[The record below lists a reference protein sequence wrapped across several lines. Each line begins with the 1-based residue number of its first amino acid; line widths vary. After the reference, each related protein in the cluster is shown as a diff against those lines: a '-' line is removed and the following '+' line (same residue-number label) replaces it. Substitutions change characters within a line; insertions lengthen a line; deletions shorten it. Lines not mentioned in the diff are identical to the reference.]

1 MAELKKCWTGQE
13 RKVKREDSADKERTG
28 RKVMEEKQGK
38 TTWIV
43 IILLIVLVFA
53 TPTLLEHAR
62 RMKVENEWGGRK
74 ILMYDGVGVEKI
86 RINDLDKDE
95 CLGNTYTEEQMIEL
109 SRAFMS
115 GSSKQD
121 MKAVWGSENH
131 DIYEQIFTVSEQGER
146 AVNIEEVERILS
158 KDSEKITNE
167 EYDVLALAYLLTEE
181 DDLDA
186 FFLPMLKERTD
197 HNESWYASSMY
208 YKVYSEWEID
218 HEKVAQIGG
227 RVAGYEKGLLRL
239 IWEYRTEGDEDTI
252 EDAIIECEVQR
263 EDMLQRMTLLDV
275 VNQMGAFD
283 GEYKADDPILT
294 IEETEDRELLLRLSE
309 SEAVSGMKPTG
320 STLRQSTVT
329 ISPTE
334 IGIFVDDRQID
345 YSEYVLN
352 GYLGSNTAKKHKK
365 SKNLELIEKQYHDME
380 IAMVY
385 TDYDCCVNYVDYNLA
400 VNSTHMFY
408 PYEGEQT
415 ESKIKR
421 LNYSNKNDQTE
432 DYGREELAELL
443 RKEFPTNGLSV
454 EIVLT
459 RPDDILKFMN
469 GLSGELED
477 IYFAIIANKIKE

>member
-1 MAELKKCWTGQE
+1 
-13 RKVKREDSADKERTG
+13 
-28 RKVMEEKQGK
+28 MEEKQGK

-43 IILLIVLVFA
+43 IILLIALVFA
-53 TPTLLEHAR
+53 TPTLLEYAR

-86 RINDLDKDE
+86 RINELDKDE
-95 CLGNTYTEEQMIEL
+95 GLGNIYTEEQMIEL
-109 SRAFMS
+109 SRAFM
-115 GSSKQD
+115 GGASKQD
-121 MKAVWGSENH
+121 MEAAWGSENY
-131 DIYEQIFTVSEQGER
+131 DVYYEQIFIVSEQGECT
-146 AVNIEEVERILS
+146 VNIEEVERILS

-167 EYDVLALAYLLTEE
+167 EYDVLALAYLLAEK

-186 FFLPMLKERTD
+186 FFLSMLKERTD

-208 YKVYSEWEID
+208 YKVYSRWAVD
-218 HEKVAQIGG
+218 HEKVEQIGG

-239 IWEYRTEGDEDTI
+239 IWEYRAEGDEDTI
-252 EDAIIECEVQR
+252 EDTIIEYDIQR
-263 EDMLQRMTLLDV
+263 EHVLQRMTLLDV

-283 GEYKADDPILT
+283 GEYKAENPILA
-294 IEETEDRELLLRLSE
+294 IEETENRELLLRLSE
-309 SEAVSGMKPTG
+309 GEAVSGIKPTG

-329 ISPTE
+329 ISQTE
-334 IGIFVDDRQID
+334 FGIFVDSWQMN

-352 GYLGSNTAKKHKK
+352 GYLGSNTSKKYKK

-380 IAMVY
+380 IAMLY
-385 TDYDCCVNYVDYNLA
+385 SDYDCCVNYVDYNLA

-415 ESKIKR
+415 ESKIRR
-421 LNYSNKNDQTE
+421 LNNSSKNDQAE

-459 RPDDILKFMN
+459 RPDDVIKFMR
-469 GLSGELED
+469 GLSGRSED
-477 IYFAIIANKIKE
+477 IYFDIIGNKIKE

>member
-1 MAELKKCWTGQE
+1 
-13 RKVKREDSADKERTG
+13 
-28 RKVMEEKQGK
+28 MEEKQGK
-38 TTWIV
+38 NTWIV
-43 IILLIVLVFA
+43 IILLIALVFA
-53 TPTLLEHAR
+53 TPTLLEYAR

-86 RINDLDKDE
+86 RINELDKDE
-95 CLGNTYTEEQMIEL
+95 CLGNVYTEEQMIEL
-109 SRAFMS
+109 SRAFM
-115 GSSKQD
+115 GGASKQD
-121 MKAVWGSENH
+121 MEAAWGSENY
-131 DIYEQIFTVSEQGER
+131 DIYYEQIFAVSEQGER
-146 AVNIEEVERILS
+146 TVNIEEVERILS

-167 EYDVLALAYLLTEE
+167 EYDVLALAYLLAEK

-186 FFLPMLKERTD
+186 FFLSMLKERTD

-208 YKVYSEWEID
+208 YKVYSRWAVD
-218 HEKVAQIGG
+218 HEKVEQIGG

-239 IWEYRTEGDEDTI
+239 IWEYRAEGDEDTI
-252 EDAIIECEVQR
+252 EDTIIEYDIQR
-263 EDMLQRMTLLDV
+263 EHVLQRMTLLDV

-283 GEYKADDPILT
+283 GEYKAENPILA
-294 IEETEDRELLLRLSE
+294 IEETENRELLLRLSE
-309 SEAVSGMKPTG
+309 GEAVSGIKPTG

-329 ISPTE
+329 ISQTE
-334 IGIFVDDRQID
+334 FGIFVDSWQMN

-352 GYLGSNTAKKHKK
+352 GYLGSNTSKKYKK

-380 IAMVY
+380 IAMLY
-385 TDYDCCVNYVDYNLA
+385 SDYDCCVNYVDYNLA

-415 ESKIKR
+415 EPKIRR
-421 LNYSNKNDQTE
+421 LNNSSKNDQAE

-459 RPDDILKFMN
+459 RPDDVIKFMR
-469 GLSGELED
+469 GLSGRSED
-477 IYFAIIANKIKE
+477 IYFDIIGNKIKE

>member
-1 MAELKKCWTGQE
+1 
-13 RKVKREDSADKERTG
+13 
-28 RKVMEEKQGK
+28 MEEKQGK

-43 IILLIVLVFA
+43 IILLIALVFA
-53 TPTLLEHAR
+53 TPTLLEYAR

-86 RINDLDKDE
+86 RINELDKDE
-95 CLGNTYTEEQMIEL
+95 CLGNVYTEEQMIEL
-109 SRAFMS
+109 SRAFM
-115 GSSKQD
+115 GGASKQD
-121 MKAVWGSENH
+121 MEAAWGSENY
-131 DIYEQIFTVSEQGER
+131 DVYYEQIFTVSEQGER
-146 AVNIEEVERILS
+146 TVNIEEVERILS

-167 EYDVLALAYLLTEE
+167 EYDVLALAYLLAEK

-218 HEKVAQIGG
+218 HEKVEQIGG

-239 IWEYRTEGDEDTI
+239 IWEYGAEGEEDTI
-252 EDAIIECEVQR
+252 EDTIIECKGQR
-263 EDMLQRMTLLDV
+263 KDILQRMTLLDV

-283 GEYKADDPILT
+283 GEYEAENPVLA
-294 IEETEDRELLLRLSE
+294 IEETENRELLLKLSE
-309 SEAVSGMKPTG
+309 GEVVSGMKPTG
-320 STLRQSTVT
+320 STLRKSTVT
-329 ISPTE
+329 ISPTR
-334 IGIFVDDRQID
+334 GGTFVDDWQID

-352 GYLGSNTAKKHKK
+352 GYLGSNTAKKYKK
-365 SKNLELIEKQYHDME
+365 SKNLELIEKQSHDME
-380 IAMVY
+380 IAMLY
-385 TDYDCCVNYVDYNLA
+385 SDYDCCVNYVDYNLA

-415 ESKIKR
+415 ESKIRR
-421 LNYSNKNDQTE
+421 LNNSNKNNQTE
-432 DYGREELAELL
+432 DYEREELAELL

-459 RPDDILKFMN
+459 RPDDVVKFMR
-469 GLSGELED
+469 GLSGDLEY
-477 IYFAIIANKIKE
+477 IYFDIIGNKIKE

>member
-1 MAELKKCWTGQE
+1 
-13 RKVKREDSADKERTG
+13 
-28 RKVMEEKQGK
+28 MEEKKGK

-43 IILLIVLVFA
+43 IILLIALVFA
-53 TPTLLEHAR
+53 TPTLLEYAR

-86 RINDLDKDE
+86 RINELDKDE
-95 CLGNTYTEEQMIEL
+95 CLGNVYTEEQMINL
-109 SRAFMS
+109 SRAFMN
-115 GSSKQD
+115 GASKQD
-121 MKAVWGSENH
+121 MEAAWGAENY
-131 DIYEQIFTVSEQGER
+131 DIYYEQIFTVSEQGER
-146 AVNIEEVERILS
+146 AVNIEEVEKILS

-167 EYDVLALAYLLTEE
+167 EYDVLALAYLLAEK

-218 HEKVAQIGG
+218 HEKVEQIGG
-227 RVAGYEKGLLRL
+227 RIAGYEKGMLGI
-239 IWEYRTEGDEDTI
+239 IWEYRTEEDDETI
-252 EDAIIECEVQR
+252 EDAIIGCDIQR
-263 EDMLQRMTLLDV
+263 EDVLQRMTLLDV
-275 VNQMGAFD
+275 VNQMGTFD
-283 GEYKADDPILT
+283 GEYRADYPTLT
-294 IEETEDRELLLRLSE
+294 IEETENRELLLRLSE
-309 SEAVSGMKPTG
+309 GEAVSGMKPTG

-329 ISPTE
+329 ISQTE
-334 IGIFVDDRQID
+334 FGIFVDSWQMN

-352 GYLGSNTAKKHKK
+352 GYLGSNTSKKYKK

-380 IAMVY
+380 IAMLY
-385 TDYDCCVNYVDYNLA
+385 SDYDCCVNYVDYNLA

-415 ESKIKR
+415 ESKIR
-421 LNYSNKNDQTE
+421 RMNNSNKNDQAE

-459 RPDDILKFMN
+459 RPDDVIKFMR
-469 GLSGELED
+469 GLSGRSED
-477 IYFAIIANKIKE
+477 IYFDIIGNKIKE